1 MLGTMVVAQL
11 QVLMLVL
18 VVAVVLAVLVA
29 TESQQLAVLV
39 DTGKT

>member
-1 MLGTMVVAQL
+1 
-11 QVLMLVL
+11 MLVL